1 MLQRLRQEDG
11 CEFEASL
18 GYKVRSYLKKSE
30 EQNTTNLT
38 TTMNKKRKRKEA
50 EDVGLPGK
58 KSCDGPESKNILGPG
73 FVMRLEKELSET
85 ET

>member
-11 CEFEASL
+11 CEFETSL

-30 EQNTTNLT
+30 EQNITNLT
-38 TTMNKKRKRKEA
+38 TTMNKKMKRKEA

-58 KSCDGPESKNILGPG
+58 KSCDGLESKKILGSG

-85 ET
+85 EP